1 MRKTWKKLGLLA
13 ALCGTAVLFA
23 CAKPPAAP
31 ENTPHLV
38 QQAQTMQGEE
48 TLADMVERLS
58 PAVVGIANVQ
68 DGKQGIGSG
77 VFVTTDGYVLTTHHV
92 AAAGNEVVLIF
103 SDGAKQSARTIW
115 SSKALDLAVIKAEG
129 NFACA
134 ALGSVESVRAGES
147 VIAIGTPLALQFQHT
162 VTRGIVSAVDR
173 TLQVPSEGSTA
184 FLEQLI
190 QTDAAIN
197 PGNSGGPLLNA
208 KGEVIGIITVRVEE
222 AAGIGFAIP
231 IDIAKP
237 ILQHFIAEGSF
248 TAPKLGAYLFD
259 SEIARFYDENST
271 MTAGLYVIG
280 VEPNSPAERAGL
292 REGDILLSADGRT
305 CRTLLDLR
313 YQIFAHRVGEKMALR
328 VLRGAESFDISVRL
342 AAE

>member
-68 DGKQGIGSG
+68 NGKQGIGSG
-77 VFVTTDGYVLTTHHV
+77 VFVTTDGYVLTNHHV

-103 SDGAKQSARTIW
+103 SDGAKQSARTVW

-134 ALGSVESVRAGES
+134 ALGLS
-147 VIAIGTPLALQFQHT
+147 
-162 VTRGIVSAVDR
+162 
-173 TLQVPSEGSTA
+173 
-184 FLEQLI
+184 LI
-190 QTDAAIN
+190 HI
-197 PGNSGGPLLNA
+197 
-208 KGEVIGIITVRVEE
+208 
-222 AAGIGFAIP
+222 
-231 IDIAKP
+231 
-237 ILQHFIAEGSF
+237 
-248 TAPKLGAYLFD
+248 
-259 SEIARFYDENST
+259 
-271 MTAGLYVIG
+271 
-280 VEPNSPAERAGL
+280 
-292 REGDILLSADGRT
+292 
-305 CRTLLDLR
+305 
-313 YQIFAHRVGEKMALR
+313 
-328 VLRGAESFDISVRL
+328 
-342 AAE
+342 